1 MGPPTRAAKMLLVI
15 MTFLGLIQ
23 RGRGIAPASDM
34 YSFQMG
40 PRSGTED
47 GGPIEI
53 VVTRTGMHVDAN
65 STVAVASSDGT
76 ATAGADYLVVME
88 TLEFQLTRNQVSV
101 TVTIIDDGAAE
112 DTECFTLTLS
122 NPDPTGTLGSATEI
136 CIVDNED
143 PCTCPG
149 GCPAVPCSNGG
160 TCMDAGHGMNNCT
173 CPSGWKGATC
183 DEEAATY
190 NFEQASYSTNEGD
203 GPIDITIIRTGA
215 SALEST
221 LVDVVTSD
229 GTAVAGMDYIPQT
242 TTLNFIDTNI
252 TVFTVT
258 IIDDDSAQDTHCFTL
273 SLMNPDPSDGQ
284 VGADTEICII
294 DDEDPCA
301 CTGNCPLVPCSNGG
315 MCMDAGRG
323 MYNCTCAFG
332 WKGST
337 CADEATVYNF
347 EQASYSTNEG
357 DGPIDITI
365 IRTGAS
371 ALEST
376 LVDVVTSDGT
386 AVAGMDY
393 SSQTATLNF
402 TDTNITVFTVTIIDD
417 DSAQDTHCFT
427 LSLMN
432 PDPSDGQV
440 GADTEICI
448 IDDEDPCACS
458 GNCPLVPCSNGGMC
472 MDAGRG
478 MYNCTCAFGWKG
490 ATCADEA
497 TVYNFEQASYSTNE
511 GDGPIDITII
521 RTGASALESTLVDVV
536 TSDGTAVAGM
546 DYIPQTT
553 TLNFIDT
560 NITVFTVTII
570 DDDSAQDTHCFTLSL
585 MNPDPSDGQVG
596 ADTEIC
602 IIDDEDP
609 CACTGNCPLVP
620 CSNGGMC
627 MDAGRGMYNCTCA
640 FGWKGSTCAD
650 EATVYNFEQASY
662 STNEGDG
669 PIDITIIRTG
679 ASALESTLVDV
690 VTSDG
695 TAVAGMDYSSQTA
708 TLNFTDTNIT
718 VFTVTIIDDDSAQ
731 DTHCFTLSLMNPD
744 PSDGQVGA
752 DTEICIIDDEDPC
765 ACSGNCPLV
774 PCSNGGMCMDAGRG
788 MYNCTCA
795 FGWKGAT
802 CADEATV
809 YNFEQASYSTNE
821 GDGPIDITII
831 RTGASALESTLV
843 DVVTSDG
850 TAVAGMD
857 YSSQTATL
865 NFTDTNITV
874 FTVTIID
881 DDSAQDTHCFTLSLM
896 NPDPSDGQV
905 GADTEICIIDDED
918 PCACT
923 GNCPLVPCSNGGM
936 CMDAGRGMYNCTC
949 VFGWKGSTCADEA
962 TVYNFEQAS
971 YSTNEGD
978 GPIDITII
986 RTGASALESTLV
998 DVVTSDG
1005 TAVAGMDYSSQ
1016 TATLNFTDTNI
1027 TVFTVTIIDD
1037 DSAQDTHCF
1046 TLSLMNPDPSDGQV
1060 GADTEICIIDDEDP
1074 CACTGNCPLVPCS
1087 NGGMCMD
1094 AGRGMYNCTCAF
1106 GWKGST
1112 CADEATV
1119 YNFEQASYS
1128 TNEGD
1133 GPIDIT
1139 IIRTGASALE
1149 STLVDVVTTDG
1160 TAVAGT
1166 DYLSQTATLNFTD
1179 TNITVI
1185 TVTIID
1191 DDNAQDMHCFTLSL
1205 MNPDPSDGQVGADT
1219 EICIID
1225 DEDPCAC
1232 AGNCPLVPCSNG
1244 GMCMDAG
1251 RGMYNCTCAFGWKG
1265 ATCADEATV
1274 YNFEQASYSTNE
1286 GDGPI
1291 DITIIRTGASALE
1304 STLVDVVTSDGTA
1317 VAGMDYLSQTATLN
1331 FTDTNITVFT
1341 VTIIDD
1347 DYAQDTHC
1355 FTLSLMN
1362 PDPSDGQVGADTEI
1376 CIIDDEDVVKPVF
1389 DPCPPVLQAS
1399 YPTDLNFPTAV
1410 VSWTPPNVTDNSGGP
1425 VTVDASHMP
1434 GEAFNIGVTRIM
1446 MNATDESGNMESCV
1460 FNVTVVDDQQP
1471 NVTCPTGFTLYTDP
1485 QSNVST
1491 GGWSLPNDA
1500 FDNSGVF
1507 TATSSLDPTE
1517 PLGVSNHHVS
1527 YTVVDAAGNDIN
1539 CGFYI
1544 TVLDNED
1551 PFFEPCPTSVTVQT
1565 DPQQNT
1571 ANVSWPPVI
1580 PMDNVAVQEYNS
1592 NYQPGHLFPIG
1603 DTDVEYNVTDTSGNT
1618 GSCFFVVTVEDMEP
1632 PAITCP
1638 SAAIV
1643 TDTDPQRSV
1652 ANVTYVTTA
1661 ADNSGEWTVSC
1672 TPASATNFQVGVQN
1686 VMCIATDPSDNTETC
1701 SFAVLVSDNED
1712 PVFDTCPSDI
1722 TLNEPLESFVNFTIM
1737 VNWTRPG
1744 VTDNVGVVRL
1754 DETHEPGSV
1763 FGIGSH
1769 LVTYT
1774 AYDAADNM
1782 ATCQFNVIVNDVQPP
1797 VITGCPVNLP
1807 RFPTDPTRDTA
1818 RAFWDEPQASD
1829 NSGSVTRTSNYDVG
1843 DAFPVGD
1850 TVVVYTAEDGSGNTV
1865 NCSFVVQVYDNEP
1878 PAFTGCPFQGVTS
1891 DTGLQSDRGVASWS
1905 EPQGTDNVAVANV
1918 QSDYRPG
1925 DSFPLGAT
1933 VVTYTV
1939 TDTAGLVAE
1948 CAFTIT
1954 ISDGENPSLTNCP
1967 ASFTLTVELAT
1978 DTAVADWIPP
1988 TALDNS
1994 GTVTLSTTFEPGQSL
2009 LPGEYSVTYTATD
2022 PAGRTATCPVF
2033 TITVEPNHNECSLP
2047 EVMGECSSRGLTCVN
2062 QLEGY
2067 TCDCPTGFFKAGNS
2081 DTCLQGRMFR
2091 FTFVIV
2097 EISNSPAVFTNDL
2110 TDPTSVAFL
2119 SHQRR
2124 LENLFSIAFG
2134 NLSEFGRIIVLYFF
2148 SGSIGVEAL
2157 ISVNGNSTANQTDVE
2172 NSIDAAISADDLFL
2186 NSEYK
2191 VTPSATTFLEEVCLD
2206 GFCDNGGTCQ
2216 PNASSYLSSCVC
2228 PAGFS
2233 GDRCETVNDTSLSS
2247 AAIVAIIASI
2257 LGLLFIVIPTG
2268 MLVFLTMTK
2277 RARLAW
2283 WNRQQ
2288 SATTRPSE
2296 RRKAMYESPHPR
2308 IYLNKGFRPS
2318 LSEFTIPY
2326 MARSGEADIPLRQ
2339 MMSRDESIY
2348 Y

>member
-1 MGPPTRAAKMLLVI
+1 MGPPTRAAKMLLLM

-23 RGRGIAPASDM
+23 RGRGIVPASDM

-143 PCTCPG
+143 PCTCPD

-229 GTAVAGMDYIPQT
+229 GTAVAGMDYSSQT
-242 TTLNFIDTNI
+242 ATLNFTDTNI

-448 IDDEDPCACS
+448 IDDEDPCACT

-490 ATCADEA
+490 STCADEA

-546 DYIPQTT
+546 DYSSQTA
-553 TLNFIDT
+553 TLNFTDT

-765 ACSGNCPLV
+765 ACTGNCPLV

-795 FGWKGAT
+795 
-802 CADEATV
+802 
-809 YNFEQASYSTNE
+809 
-821 GDGPIDITII
+821 
-831 RTGASALESTLV
+831 
-843 DVVTSDG
+843 
-850 TAVAGMD
+850 
-857 YSSQTATL
+857 
-865 NFTDTNITV
+865 
-874 FTVTIID
+874 
-881 DDSAQDTHCFTLSLM
+881 
-896 NPDPSDGQV
+896 
-905 GADTEICIIDDED
+905 
-918 PCACT
+918 
-923 GNCPLVPCSNGGM
+923 
-936 CMDAGRGMYNCTC
+936 
-949 VFGWKGSTCADEA
+949 FGWKGSTCADEA

-1149 STLVDVVTTDG
+1149 STLVDVVT
-1160 TAVAGT
+1160 
-1166 DYLSQTATLNFTD
+1166 
-1179 TNITVI
+1179 
-1185 TVTIID
+1185 
-1191 DDNAQDMHCFTLSL
+1191 
-1205 MNPDPSDGQVGADT
+1205 
-1219 EICIID
+1219 
-1225 DEDPCAC
+1225 
-1232 AGNCPLVPCSNG
+1232 
-1244 GMCMDAG
+1244 
-1251 RGMYNCTCAFGWKG
+1251 
-1265 ATCADEATV
+1265 
-1274 YNFEQASYSTNE
+1274 
-1286 GDGPI
+1286 
-1291 DITIIRTGASALE
+1291 
-1304 STLVDVVTSDGTA
+1304 SDGTA
-1317 VAGMDYLSQTATLN
+1317 VAGMDYSSQTATLN

-1347 DYAQDTHC
+1347 DNAQDTHC

-1399 YPTDLNFPTAV
+1399 YPTDLNLPTAV
-1410 VSWTPPNVTDNSGGP
+1410 VSWTPPNVTDNSGGT

-1434 GEAFNIGVTRIM
+1434 GEAFDIGVTRIM

-1460 FNVTVVDDQQP
+1460 FNVTVVDDQRP

-1485 QSNVST
+1485 QFNVST
-1491 GGWSLPNDA
+1491 GGWSLPDDA

-1507 TATSSLDPTE
+1507 TVTSSLDPTE
-1517 PLGVSNHHVS
+1517 PLAVSNHHVS

-1539 CGFYI
+1539 CDFYI
-1544 TVLDNED
+1544 TVLDNQD
-1551 PFFEPCPTSVTVQT
+1551 PYFEPCPASFTVQT

-1580 PMDNVAVQEYNS
+1580 PMDYVAVQEYNS

-1603 DTDVEYNVTDTSGNT
+1603 DTDVEYNVTDTSGNK
-1618 GSCFFVVTVEDMEP
+1618 GSCFFVVTVEDMESP
-1632 PAITCP
+1632 TITCP

-1652 ANVTYVTTA
+1652 ANVTFVTTA

-1978 DTAVADWIPP
+1978 DTAVADWTPP
-1988 TALDNS
+1988 TASDNS

-2339 MMSRDESIY
+2339 MMSRDESLY